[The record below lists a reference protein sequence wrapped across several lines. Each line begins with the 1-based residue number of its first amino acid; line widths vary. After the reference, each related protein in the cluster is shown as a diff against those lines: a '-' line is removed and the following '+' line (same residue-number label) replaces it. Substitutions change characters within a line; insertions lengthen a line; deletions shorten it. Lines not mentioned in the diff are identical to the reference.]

1 MKIDLKNVYLD
12 REFNMEKEMNYK
24 EQENVLQE
32 LAELEDA
39 VSVVTERIKKL
50 HEYVESTGTRDLFED

>member
-50 HEYVESTGTRDLFED
+50 YEYVESTGTRDLFED